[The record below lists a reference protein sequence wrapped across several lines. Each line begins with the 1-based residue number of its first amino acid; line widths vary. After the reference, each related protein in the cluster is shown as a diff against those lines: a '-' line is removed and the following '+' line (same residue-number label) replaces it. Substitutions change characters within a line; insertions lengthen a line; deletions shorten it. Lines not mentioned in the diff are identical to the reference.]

1 MLLLNHQQ
9 LRRAC
14 VAPANVA
21 SKTTIFQHLL
31 TFLRPRFLR
40 IGTRLPTTRPRRD
53 RDEALCAVSKVKQQ
67 FCVIMGGTSK
77 ENLQHPTGYFCMTPR
92 QKPSSPRPRAGW
104 CAQKRAIGCCEFP
117 SGAQAMPAASLFPN
131 RFAKPMAHMFFNPLC
146 QNRLLL

>member
-67 FCVIMGGTSK
+67 FCVIMG
-77 ENLQHPTGYFCMTPR
+77 LQKKTYNIQLALSEHNTMAEALVAKAPGRVLCSEEGNWALCVSF
-92 QKPSSPRPRAGW
+92 KSPSHASRL
-104 CAQKRAIGCCEFP
+104 AI
-117 SGAQAMPAASLFPN
+117 S
-131 RFAKPMAHMFFNPLC
+131 
-146 QNRLLL
+146 

>member
-77 ENLQHPTGYFCMTPR
+77 ENFGCNGYVVTAVAVG
-92 QKPSSPRPRAGW
+92 QS
-104 CAQKRAIGCCEFP
+104 Q
-117 SGAQAMPAASLFPN
+117 
-131 RFAKPMAHMFFNPLC
+131 
-146 QNRLLL
+146 RLYS